1 MGVVANKNNKIKKLK
16 LLTSFLII
24 TLSIILI
31 IYAILSDEPII
42 ILVVSILIVK
52 IIDIIFNLYR
62 TRRKKHRYQ
71 F

>member
-1 MGVVANKNNKIKKLK
+1 MGVIAVKNKKIKKLR

-24 TLSIILI
+24 TLSIILL
-31 IYAILSDEPII
+31 IYAKLSDEPMV
-42 ILVVSILIVK
+42 ILVFFILIVK

-62 TRRKKHRYQ
+62 IRRKKHRYQ